1 MCILYASHCL
11 TDGVNS
17 SFLPSPRTGMRLH
30 WACTDWQSCQILPN
44 RYFSNSNAHTSHVLR
59 GLLNTDSD
67 PASLGCGHCVSRPAG
82 RWGWRS
88 RSVDPWAAAQV
99 EGSGPQSVVTGPA
112 APDSWGN
119 CQKRTSP
126 GPGFLN
132 EKLRP
137 GPLIGAW
144 TSPLGDSM
152 HTKFEDHWC
161 KWASL
166 LP

>member
-67 PASLGCGHCVSRPAG
+67 PVSLGCGHWLCVPASWSVRLTQPVCGPLGSSAG
-82 RWGWRS
+82 RRQWSSERGHGASSTRLMGKLS
-88 RSVDPWAAAQV
+88 
-99 EGSGPQSVVTGPA
+99 ETHI
-112 APDSWGN
+112 
-119 CQKRTSP
+119 P
-126 GPGFLN
+126 GPWISKRETQARPSNWCLN
-132 EKLRP
+132 KPSRWLDAYKIW
-137 GPLIGAW
+137 GPL
-144 TSPLGDSM
+144 M
-152 HTKFEDHWC
+152 
-161 KWASL
+161 
-166 LP
+166 